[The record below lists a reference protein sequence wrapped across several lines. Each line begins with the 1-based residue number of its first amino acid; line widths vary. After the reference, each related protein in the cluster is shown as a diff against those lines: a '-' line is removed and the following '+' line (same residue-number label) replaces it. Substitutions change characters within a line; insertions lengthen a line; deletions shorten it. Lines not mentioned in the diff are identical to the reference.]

1 MSAFGRCVR
10 GSTLSLC
17 VIALIQ
23 SAGVAAEQQ
32 HQREVEIRSRIAAA
46 NLEDAIV
53 VDCQLPGTLQKLG
66 GMRTYLTPGTLV
78 RLAAVDCRARGGEY
92 KLGDLSSGTL
102 SLERWLPLADKGDAE
117 AQYYVARIYA
127 NGMGGVPVDYA
138 RAVTWYQRA
147 AQQQYSSA
155 LQELGYLYEQ
165 GLGVERDAM
174 QALNLQRKAAGLGA
188 ELDYSWKI
196 TAAQE
201 EAARQVASLT
211 DKLELSNAYVE
222 TLRMQVASIND
233 ALFKSRADLSH
244 SETVLLDLQEQLK
257 AANESSAAVDA
268 SRVQE
273 LQRSLAAKEQALAQA
288 RMQFETLS
296 AQARTQQGDLNDR
309 LARTQ
314 LSSRELSEL
323 LANEQAK
330 NKSLVARAAQTEQRL
345 LSSQQELTDL
355 RDQYRAEVEQMAA
368 QRDELERAGA
378 KSKDAGAALITAAER
393 ELERQKLRV
402 ASLEQALAAA
412 RNAPNKQEKAT
423 SEAMLENMKQLQARY
438 EEQQRQFDRQ
448 RTDLAALRSK
458 SERDRTALVQEMNEQ
473 LARRAAEL
481 DAKQRR
487 LASLTAETDTLR
499 GELDRMREQHEQ
511 EASDGA
517 NEAAQAREAL
527 RMAQGKIAEQREQL
541 QRIQTERAT
550 DIAKLTAARAQLEKQ
565 LATVQ
570 QVSETKVAFLRV
582 DLEERRK
589 DIAAKDAEIARLEQR
604 LTAQTKQLDAMM
616 AGNVERGATKA
627 PTATPTPA
635 SASPSASKSGADAYL
650 SDLSTL
656 RQGTYHALVI
666 GNSDYRYIG
675 GLATPT
681 RDARDLAKLL
691 EERYD
696 FKVRLLTN
704 VTSDQIMMALHDETL
719 TLTEAD
725 SLLIYYAGQGD
736 ATDVPGR
743 AFWLGVD
750 ADPDTRKGWLEADHI
765 RAKIKEMKA
774 KHVLLVVDSCFSDM
788 LTHPNSTTI
797 GRGLTETRLRV
808 QLNRRARMVLTSG
821 QVPPMPDNVGDR
833 SHSAFARQ
841 FLQILRENN
850 TIMSGEML
858 SHELSER
865 LQAAALTAQVE
876 LRQKPTYS
884 TLKDADH
891 DVGDFFFLPAPEPVR
906 VAGL

>member
-10 GSTLSLC
+10 GSTLSLSL
-17 VIALIQ
+17 IALIQ
-23 SAGVAAEQQ
+23 SAGVAADQQ
-32 HQREVEIRSRIAAA
+32 HKREVEIRSRIAAA

-78 RLAAVDCRARGGEY
+78 RLAAVDCRSRGGEY
-92 KLGDLSSGTL
+92 TLGDLSSGTL
-102 SLERWLPLADKGDAE
+102 SLDRWMPLAERGDAE

-127 NGMGGVPVDYA
+127 NGMGGVPVDYT
-138 RAVTWYQRA
+138 RAVTWYERA

-165 GLGVERDAM
+165 GLGVQRDAM
-174 QALNLQRKAAGLGA
+174 QALNLQRQAAGLGA
-188 ELDYSWKI
+188 ELDYAWKI

-211 DKLELSNAYVE
+211 DQLEQSNSEVE
-222 TLRMQVASIND
+222 TLRAQVASTND
-233 ALFKSRADLSH
+233 ALFKSRADLGR
-244 SETVLLDLQEQLK
+244 SETALLDLKEQLK
-257 AANESSAAVDA
+257 AANESKAAVDA
-268 SRVQE
+268 SHVQD
-273 LQRSLAAKEQALAQA
+273 LQRSLAAKEEALAQA
-288 RMQFETLS
+288 RIQFETL
-296 AQARTQQGDLNDR
+296 ATQARAQQGDLNDR

-330 NKSLVARAAQTEQRL
+330 NRSLVARAAQTEQRL
-345 LSSQQELTDL
+345 LSSQQELTQL

-368 QRDELERAGA
+368 QRDEIERAA
-378 KSKDAGAALITAAER
+378 AQNKDAGAGLVAAAER

-412 RNAPNKQEKAT
+412 RAPAKKDDSAALLNN
-423 SEAMLENMKQLQARY
+423 LKQLQAQY
-438 EEQQRQFDRQ
+438 DEQRRKYDSQRAELADL
-448 RTDLAALRSK
+448 RTK
-458 SERDRTALVQEMNEQ
+458 SAQERTALVQQMNEQ
-473 LARRAAEL
+473 IAQRAAEL
-481 DAKQRR
+481 DTKQRR

-499 GELDRMREQHEQ
+499 SELDRMREQRERESSAGAS
-511 EASDGA
+511 EAT
-517 NEAAQAREAL
+517 QAREAL
-527 RMAQGKIAEQREQL
+527 RMAQGKISEQRERL
-541 QRIQTERAT
+541 QRMQTERAT
-550 DIAKLTAARAQLEKQ
+550 DVAKLTASRAQLEKQ

-570 QVSETKVAFLRV
+570 QASETKVAFLRQ

-589 DIAAKDAEIARLEQR
+589 DIEAKDAEIGRLEQR
-604 LTAQTKQLDAMM
+604 LAAQTKQLDAMM
-616 AGNVERGATKA
+616 AGNVESSPAKVAKA
-627 PTATPTPA
+627 PTPAATTA
-635 SASPSASKSGADAYL
+635 STTKSGADAYL
-650 SDLSTL
+650 NDLSTL
-656 RQGTYHALVI
+656 KQGSYHALVI

-719 TLTEAD
+719 TLTESD
-725 SLLIYYAGQGD
+725 NLLIYYAGQGD

-797 GRGLTETRLRV
+797 GRGLNETRLRV

-821 QVPPMPDNVGDR
+821 QVPPMPDTVGDR

-841 FLQILRENN
+841 FLQILRQNN

-884 TLKDADH
+884 TLKDANH
-891 DVGDFFFLPAPEPVR
+891 DVGDFFFLPTPEPVR

>member
-1 MSAFGRCVR
+1 LQETGMSAFGRCTR
-10 GSTLSLC
+10 GSILSAC

-23 SAGVAAEQQ
+23 GAGAASAAQKS
-32 HQREVEIRSRIAAA
+32 RELEIRSRIAAA

-66 GMRTYLTPGTLV
+66 GMRTYLTPGMLV
-78 RLAAVDCRARGGEY
+78 RLAAVDCRSRGGEY
-92 KLGDLSSGTL
+92 TLGDLSSGTL
-102 SLERWLPLADKGDAE
+102 SLDRWLPVAEKGDAE

-127 NGMGGVPVDYA
+127 NGMSGVPVDYA

-174 QALNLQRKAAGLGA
+174 QALNLQRQAAGLGA

-196 TAAQE
+196 TAAE
-201 EAARQVASLT
+201 AEAARQVAVLT
-211 DKLELSNAYVE
+211 DKLELSNAE
-222 TLRMQVASIND
+222 IEALRAQVATTND
-233 ALFKSRADLSH
+233 ALFKSRADLSR
-244 SETVLLDLQEQLK
+244 SETVLLDLKEQLK
-257 AANESSAAVDA
+257 AANESAAAADA
-268 SRVQE
+268 PRVQE
-273 LQRSLAAKEQALAQA
+273 LQRTLATKEQALAQA
-288 RMQFETLS
+288 RIQFETLAAHAL
-296 AQARTQQGDLNDR
+296 AQQSDLNER

-330 NKSLVARAAQTEQRL
+330 NRSLVARAAQTEQRL
-345 LSSQQELTDL
+345 LSSQQELTQL

-368 QRDELERAGA
+368 QRDELERAAAKNKDSGA
-378 KSKDAGAALITAAER
+378 MLVTAAER

-412 RNAPNKQEKAT
+412 RAAPKQAD
-423 SEAMLENMKQLQARY
+423 SAALLNNLKQLQAQY
-438 EEQQRQFDRQ
+438 EEQQRKTERQ
-448 RTDLAALRSK
+448 RAELVALRKK
-458 SERDRTALVQEMNEQ
+458 SEQERTALVQEMNEQ
-473 LARRAAEL
+473 IARRAAEL

-499 GELDRMREQHEQ
+499 GELDRMREQRER
-511 EASDGA
+511 EASEGA
-517 NEAAQAREAL
+517 NEATQAREAL
-527 RMAQGKIAEQREQL
+527 RMAQGKIAEQRERL
-541 QRIQTERAT
+541 QRMQTERAT
-550 DIAKLTAARAQLEKQ
+550 DIAKLTSSRAQLEKQ

-570 QVSETKVAFLRV
+570 QASETKVAFLRQ

-589 DIAAKDAEIARLEQR
+589 DIEAKDAEIARLEQR
-604 LTAQTKQLDAMM
+604 LADQTKQLDTMM
-616 AGNVERGATKA
+616 AGNVGAGAVKSSK
-627 PTATPTPA
+627 PT
-635 SASPSASKSGADAYL
+635 SKGSADAYISEL
-650 SDLSTL
+650 SSL
-656 RQGTYHALVI
+656 RQGNYHALVI

-797 GRGLTETRLRV
+797 GRGLNETRLRV

-821 QVPPMPDNVGDR
+821 QVPPMPDTVGDR

-841 FLQILRENN
+841 FLQILRQNN

-884 TLKDADH
+884 TLKDANH
-891 DVGDFFFLPAPEPVR
+891 DVGDFFFLPTPEPVQ